1 MKRFI
6 LFFAAIAI
14 ACAGYAQEQRTIPET
29 VQDVIMTRRSIRKYK
44 PTPVGRDTLELILQA
59 GINAPNGMNK
69 QSWEV
74 RVVDN
79 PITVQSFKDAI
90 TQANPGNKMSGG
102 CFRGAPVLV
111 FIANDSAYDCSPID
125 CGLLAENMILYAW
138 SMGIGSV
145 CLGSPVRFIESPENP
160 DCKAIRD
167 VREKLGFSEGYNM
180 IICIGFG
187 YPDETPKAK
196 PRDKSKYVFLD

>member
-14 ACAGYAQEQRTIPET
+14 DCAGYAQEQRTISET

-90 TQANPGNKMSGG
+90 TQANPGNKMAGG

-111 FIANDSAYDCSPID
+111 FIANDSVYDCSPID

-196 PRDKSKYVFLD
+196 PRDKSKYVFLN

>member
-1 MKRFI
+1 
-6 LFFAAIAI
+6 
-14 ACAGYAQEQRTIPET
+14 
-29 VQDVIMTRRSIRKYK
+29 
-44 PTPVGRDTLELILQA
+44 
-59 GINAPNGMNK
+59 
-69 QSWEV
+69 
-74 RVVDN
+74 
-79 PITVQSFKDAI
+79 
-90 TQANPGNKMSGG
+90 
-102 CFRGAPVLV
+102 
-111 FIANDSAYDCSPID
+111 
-125 CGLLAENMILYAW
+125 MILYAW

-145 CLGSPVRFIESPENP
+145 CLGSPVRFIESPENS

>member
-14 ACAGYAQEQRTIPET
+14 ACAGYAQEQRTIFET

-90 TQANPGNKMSGG
+90 TQANPGNKIAGG

>member
-1 MKRFI
+1 M
-6 LFFAAIAI
+6 IAG
-14 ACAGYAQEQRTIPET
+14 ACMAQEQKSIAET
-29 VQDVIMTRRSIRKYK
+29 VQEVIMSRRSIRKYK
-44 PTPVGRDTLELILQA
+44 SVTGGRDTLQQILQA

-79 PITVQSFKDAI
+79 PITVQSFKDAVI
-90 TQANPGNKMSGG
+90 QANPGNKMAGG

-138 SMGIGSV
+138 SM
-145 CLGSPVRFIESPENP
+145 
-160 DCKAIRD
+160 
-167 VREKLGFSEGYNM
+167 
-180 IICIGFG
+180 
-187 YPDETPKAK
+187 
-196 PRDKSKYVFLD
+196 

>member
-1 MKRFI
+1 MKHFI

-14 ACAGYAQEQRTIPET
+14 ACAGYAQEQHTISET

-90 TQANPGNKMSGG
+90 TQANPGNKMAGG

-160 DCKAIRD
+160 DCKVIRE
-167 VREKLGFSEGYNM
+167 VRDKLGFSEGYNM

>member
-14 ACAGYAQEQRTIPET
+14 ACAGYAQEQCTISET

-90 TQANPGNKMSGG
+90 TQANPGNKMAGG

>member
-14 ACAGYAQEQRTIPET
+14 ACAGYAQEQRTISET

-90 TQANPGNKMSGG
+90 TQANPGNKMAGG

-111 FIANDSAYDCSPID
+111 FIANDYAYDCSPID